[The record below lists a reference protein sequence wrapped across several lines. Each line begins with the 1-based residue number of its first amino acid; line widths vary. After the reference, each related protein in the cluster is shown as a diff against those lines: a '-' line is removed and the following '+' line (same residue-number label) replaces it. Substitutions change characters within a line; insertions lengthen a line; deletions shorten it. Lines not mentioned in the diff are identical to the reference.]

1 MFPRRRHMFPR
12 RSNIPDRSQELSA
25 SADDERRLIAAY
37 SELCNRHQQIDDF
50 RGKLLALLPIASGA
64 AILVLL
70 RGYSVAI
77 EKYLLPV
84 DIYGFAITLDL
95 FIYELHGIA
104 VCKRIM
110 EQAEGL
116 ERDMNIPKHRGQYRD
131 RNQNVLHRII
141 EVEMAPW
148 IVYLSVIAGW
158 IYIASVG
165 GGWWHNRSSN
175 VFKGPILIVIVAV
188 AVVLFK
194 WFYAVFL
201 EGRVRR
207 RVRRAEGIGG
217 PYP

>member
-1 MFPRRRHMFPR
+1 M
-12 RSNIPDRSQELSA
+12 PDRSQELPT
-25 SADDERRLIAAY
+25 SADDERRMIAAY
-37 SELCNRHQQIDDF
+37 AELCNRHQQIDDF

-64 AILVLL
+64 AVLVLL
-70 RGYSVAI
+70 RSYSVTV

-84 DIYGFAITLDL
+84 GIYGIAITFGL

-116 ERDMNIPKHRGQYRD
+116 ERDLNIPKYRGQYRD

-141 EVEMAPW
+141 EVEMASW

-158 IYIASVG
+158 VYIASVG
-165 GGWWHNRSSN
+165 GDWWHNKPSN
-175 VFKGPILIVIVAV
+175 VFKEPIVIVIVA
-188 AVVLFK
+188 ASIILLK
-194 WFYAVFL
+194 WFYAVLL

-207 RVRRAEGIGG
+207 RVRSEEGIGG
-217 PYP
+217 PYL